1 MFEPENSCF
10 SEYMVSASL
19 IHTKRIGDDMR
30 SPHLPNPKPNEK
42 KRHYVAGLE
51 PQTALTKNQTHNCIK
66 KKQATDEQTYKQMDS
81 IIA

>member
-1 MFEPENSCF
+1 
-10 SEYMVSASL
+10 
-19 IHTKRIGDDMR
+19 
-30 SPHLPNPKPNEK
+30 
-42 KRHYVAGLE
+42 VAGLE